1 MTARIPGPVRL
12 SRPATTRRTDTAAL
26 KATVRDVLGLDD
38 SHTVV
43 IQQLA
48 CVEPGCP
55 PVETVLAVLSA
66 TDPPRRWTI
75 HKPTADV
82 TDDDIRAALTQP
94 HTHGEP
100 Q

>member
-1 MTARIPGPVRL
+1 MTDRISGPVRL

-26 KATVRDVLGLDD
+26 KAAVRDVLSLDD
-38 SHTVV
+38 SDTVV

-48 CVEPGCP
+48 CAEPGCP
-55 PVETVLAVLSA
+55 PVETVVAVLSA
-66 TDPPRRWTI
+66 TEAPRRWTI

-82 TDDDIRAALTQP
+82 TGDDIRVTLTQP